1 MSEAVW
7 GDFAMI
13 RLLRLSEIVSAIAL
27 LFSVYNFWQNSQRPP
42 ELRIFVPPVIDYA
55 SGPYPDS
62 KFEAFAIPV
71 TVVNQGARTG
81 TILSMVLTVTDPKNN
96 TSKRFYSANV
106 GPYSQEKLRN
116 GDRHPFAPISLAGR
130 TSYTDTVQFLA
141 RGDQDL
147 KPIVQA
153 AGNFQFAITVD
164 SPKVEYGFFDQM
176 FSKVVVPLNFEM
188 VLQELDRRLF
198 ITGDGTIAMHEK
210 DWQSTAGE

>member
-1 MSEAVW
+1 M
-7 GDFAMI
+7 
-13 RLLRLSEIVSAIAL
+13 IAL

-62 KFEAFAIPV
+62 QFEAFAIPV
-71 TVVNQGARTG
+71 TVVNQGARAG
-81 TILSMVLTVTDPKNN
+81 TILSMVLTVTDPKNH

-106 GPYSQEKLRN
+106 GPYSQEKMRN

-130 TSYTDTVQFLA
+130 ASYSDTVQFLA

-147 KPIVQA
+147 KAIVQA
-153 AGNFQFAITVD
+153 AGNYQFTITVD
-164 SPKVEYGFFDQM
+164 SPKLEYGFFDQM

-198 ITGDGTIAMHEK
+198 LTGDGTISMHEK

>member
-1 MSEAVW
+1 
-7 GDFAMI
+7 MI
-13 RLLRLSEIVSAIAL
+13 RLLRLSEIASVIAL

-62 KFEAFAIPV
+62 QFEAFAIPV
-71 TVVNQGARTG
+71 TVVNQGARAG
-81 TILSMVLTVTDPKNN
+81 TILSMVLTVTDPKNH

-106 GPYSQEKLRN
+106 GPYSQEKMRN

-130 TSYTDTVQFLA
+130 ASHSDTVQFLA

-147 KPIVQA
+147 KAIVQA
-153 AGNFQFAITVD
+153 AGNYQFTITVD
-164 SPKVEYGFFDQM
+164 SPKLEYGFFDQM

-198 ITGDGTIAMHEK
+198 LTGDGTISMHEK